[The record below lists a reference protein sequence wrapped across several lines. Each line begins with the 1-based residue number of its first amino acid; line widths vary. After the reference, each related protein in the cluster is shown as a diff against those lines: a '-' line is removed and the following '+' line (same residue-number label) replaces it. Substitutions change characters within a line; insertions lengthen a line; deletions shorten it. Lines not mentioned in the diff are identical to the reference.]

1 MEGETMMTDEER
13 KGLLRAIRRRNEDLR
28 KFKYERGFYK
38 RQAESNERWAEQL
51 NMSFKDKE
59 EREKVFKTTVENIEN
74 ANKEGWTHTV
84 KVMFSKGLQY
94 IS

>member
-1 MEGETMMTDEER
+1 MTIDEMQEER

-51 NMSFKDKE
+51 NLALKIACETIPKELLRSGSYIKEPEAMMSIAAKQLKE
-59 EREKVFKTTVENIEN
+59 ASDEKP
-74 ANKEGWTHTV
+74 
-84 KVMFSKGLQY
+84 
-94 IS
+94 